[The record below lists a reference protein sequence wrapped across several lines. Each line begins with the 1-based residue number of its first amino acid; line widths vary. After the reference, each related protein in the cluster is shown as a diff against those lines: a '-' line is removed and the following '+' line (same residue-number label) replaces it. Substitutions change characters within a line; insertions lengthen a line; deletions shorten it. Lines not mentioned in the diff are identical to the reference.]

1 MIEPTQKGLKNAFA
15 RTMNQSTKKTVEFR
29 DLGSMDYQEAWTY
42 QEKLFAD
49 IVAQK
54 IQNRNLPEDQQA
66 ITPNYLLFV
75 EHPHVYTLGKSGKPE
90 HLLLDEAGLVS
101 HQATYYKINRGG
113 DITYH
118 GPGQLVGYPIL
129 DLDHFFTDIHRYLR
143 YLEEAIILTLAEYGV
158 PAGRIEGLTGVWLDH
173 DTLKNPRK
181 ICALGVKSSRWVTMH
196 GFAFNVNVDLSYFG
210 HIVPCGID
218 DKAVTSLHLEL
229 GRQVDIQE
237 VKEKVKK
244 HLSALFEMNLNEAE

>member
-1 MIEPTQKGLKNAFA
+1 MIED
-15 RTMNQSTKKTVEFR
+15 TKKTVAFR
-29 DLGSMDYQEAWTY
+29 DLGCMDYQEAWTY
-42 QEKLFAD
+42 QENLFAA
-49 IVAQK
+49 IVVQK
-54 IQNRNLPEDQQA
+54 IQNRNLPEDQQTT
-66 ITPNYLLFV
+66 TPNYLLFV

-90 HLLLDEAGLVS
+90 HLLLDATGLEA
-101 HQATYYKINRGG
+101 HAATYYKINRGG

-229 GRQVDIQE
+229 GRPVDVQE

-244 HLSALFEMNLNEAE
+244 HLAALFEMNLIETE

>member
-1 MIEPTQKGLKNAFA
+1 
-15 RTMNQSTKKTVEFR
+15 MNQSTKKTVEFR

-244 HLSALFEMNLNEAE
+244 HLSALFEMNLIEAE